1 LNVGFTVWLLRFLRY
16 CNRRSYE
23 RGAAALSA
31 LGRDCFHLLDDLA
44 GDGLAFEM
52 HARGNLHVSATV
64 DGAQKALEALAVP
77 RELGLGVPRTIMRQ
91 EELLALEPAL
101 STAARA
107 GFLLPQERHVEP
119 LSFVR
124 ALVAGLRGTGARLCE
139 HTTALRVE
147 RKRAGVEVLTSAG
160 PLRARAAVVAAGVST
175 PGILDRR
182 RELPVHAGKGYSFSV
197 SVQPAPLRP
206 IMFGDARVGVSP
218 FSDCVRVLG
227 TMEFSGDNLR
237 LDTRRLK
244 AMAKAGA
251 RYLSGWPTGVGADDG
266 SGAIKD
272 PWVGMR
278 PMTPDGLP
286 LVDEVPG
293 LGGVFVNTGHAM
305 LGVTLALPTGKAL
318 AEYISTGRK
327 PAVLQPFTVSRF

>member
-1 LNVGFTVWLLRFLRY
+1 
-16 CNRRSYE
+16 
-23 RGAAALSA
+23 
-31 LGRDCFHLLDDLA
+31 
-44 GDGLAFEM
+44 
-52 HARGNLHVSATV
+52 
-64 DGAQKALEALAVP
+64 
-77 RELGLGVPRTIMRQ
+77 
-91 EELLALEPAL
+91 
-101 STAARA
+101 
-107 GFLLPQERHVEP
+107 
-119 LSFVR
+119 
-124 ALVAGLRGTGARLCE
+124 
-139 HTTALRVE
+139 
-147 RKRAGVEVLTSAG
+147 
-160 PLRARAAVVAAGVST
+160 
-175 PGILDRR
+175 
-182 RELPVHAGKGYSFSV
+182 
-197 SVQPAPLRP
+197 
-206 IMFGDARVGVSP
+206 
-218 FSDCVRVLG
+218 
-227 TMEFSGDNLR
+227 MEFSGDNLR

-251 RYLSGWPTGVGADDG
+251 RYLSGWPTGVGADDR